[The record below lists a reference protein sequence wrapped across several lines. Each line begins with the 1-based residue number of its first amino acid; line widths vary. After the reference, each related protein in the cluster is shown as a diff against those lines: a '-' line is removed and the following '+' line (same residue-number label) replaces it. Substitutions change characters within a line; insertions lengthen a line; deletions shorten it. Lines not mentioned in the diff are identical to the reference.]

1 MIYKKNKFRIYGIQ
15 YKKLIFF
22 TVIIVYFIGICSGS
36 YFAFKN
42 TGNLLFVQKV
52 TVIQNLLQVEK
63 TGNLGPSVRYLIRD
77 VLLTASILLFKYS
90 GVLKGVCVI
99 IPFILAVQNSC
110 IYASIICNNNISL
123 FKLITNYIMKDT
135 TISLL
140 IILITTQTII
150 EIIANRYDIKADI
163 KKIAWYYLSV
173 IFVYVINFSVNYMI

>member
-1 MIYKKNKFRIYGIQ
+1 MIYKKNKFGIYGIQ

-63 TGNLGPSVRYLIRD
+63 TGDLGLSVRYFIRD
-77 VLLTASILLFKYS
+77 VLLIASILLFKYS
-90 GVLKGVCVI
+90 GALKGVCVV

-110 IYASIICNNNISL
+110 IYASTICNNNISL
-123 FKLITNYIMKDT
+123 FKLITDYIIKDT
-135 TISLL
+135 AISILL
-140 IILITTQTII
+140 IILTTQTII
-150 EIIANRYDIKADI
+150 EIIANKYDIRTDM
-163 KKIAWYYLSV
+163 KKIIWYYLAV
-173 IFVYVINFSVNYMI
+173 ISIYFINFSVNYMI

>member
-42 TGNLLFVQKV
+42 TDNLLFVQKV

-63 TGNLGPSVRYLIRD
+63 TGDLGLSVRYFIRD
-77 VLLTASILLFKYS
+77 VLLIASILLFKYS
-90 GVLKGVCVI
+90 GALKGVCVV

-110 IYASIICNNNISL
+110 IYASIICNNISL
-123 FKLITNYIMKDT
+123 FKLITDYIIKDT
-135 TISLL
+135 AISILL
-140 IILITTQTII
+140 IILTTQTII
-150 EIIANRYDIKADI
+150 EIIANKYDIRTDM
-163 KKIAWYYLSV
+163 KKIIWYYLAV
-173 IFVYVINFSVNYMI
+173 ISIYFINFSVNYMI

>member
-1 MIYKKNKFRIYGIQ
+1 MIYKKNKFGIYGIQ

-22 TVIIVYFIGICSGS
+22 TVIIVYFTGICSGS
-36 YFAFKN
+36 YFTFKN
-42 TGNLLFVQKV
+42 TANLLFVQKV

-63 TGNLGPSVRYLIRD
+63 TGDLGLSVRYFIRD
-77 VLLTASILLFKYS
+77 VLLIASILLFKYS
-90 GVLKGVCVI
+90 GALKGVCVV

-110 IYASIICNNNISL
+110 TYASIICNNNISL

-150 EIIANRYDIKADI
+150 EIIANKYDIRTDM
-163 KKIAWYYLSV
+163 KKIIWYYLAVISV
-173 IFVYVINFSVNYMI
+173 YFINFSVNYMI

>member
-1 MIYKKNKFRIYGIQ
+1 MIYKKNKFGIYGIQ

-63 TGNLGPSVRYLIRD
+63 TGDLGLSVRYFIRD
-77 VLLTASILLFKYS
+77 VLLIASILLFKYS
-90 GVLKGVCVI
+90 GALKGVCVV

-110 IYASIICNNNISL
+110 IYASTICNNNISL
-123 FKLITNYIMKDT
+123 FKLVTDYIIKDT
-135 TISLL
+135 AISILL
-140 IILITTQTII
+140 IILTTQTII
-150 EIIANRYDIKADI
+150 EIIANKYDIRTDM
-163 KKIAWYYLSV
+163 KKIIWYYLAV
-173 IFVYVINFSVNYMI
+173 ISIYFINFSVNYMI

>member
-1 MIYKKNKFRIYGIQ
+1 M
-15 YKKLIFF
+15 
-22 TVIIVYFIGICSGS
+22 
-36 YFAFKN
+36 
-42 TGNLLFVQKV
+42 
-52 TVIQNLLQVEK
+52 
-63 TGNLGPSVRYLIRD
+63 GNLGPSVRYLIRD

-90 GVLKGVCVI
+90 GVLKGVCVV

-110 IYASIICNNNISL
+110 IYASIICNNISL

-150 EIIANRYDIKADI
+150 EIIANKYDIRTDM
-163 KKIAWYYLSV
+163 KKIIWYYLSV

>member
-22 TVIIVYFIGICSGS
+22 TVIIVYFVGICSGS

-63 TGNLGPSVRYLIRD
+63 TGDLGLSVQYFIRD
-77 VLLTASILLFKYS
+77 VLLIASILLFKYS
-90 GVLKGVCVI
+90 GALKGVCVV

-110 IYASIICNNNISL
+110 IYASVICNNISL
-123 FKLITNYIMKDT
+123 FKLIADYIIKDT
-135 TISLL
+135 AISILL
-140 IILITTQTII
+140 IILTTQTII
-150 EIIANRYDIKADI
+150 EIIANKYDIRTDM
-163 KKIAWYYLSV
+163 KKIIWYYLAV
-173 IFVYVINFSVNYMI
+173 ISIYFINFSVNYMI

>member
-63 TGNLGPSVRYLIRD
+63 TGDLGLSVRYFIRD
-77 VLLTASILLFKYS
+77 VLLIASILLFKYS
-90 GVLKGVCVI
+90 GALKGVCVV

-110 IYASIICNNNISL
+110 IYASTICNNNISL
-123 FKLITNYIMKDT
+123 FKLITDYIIKDT
-135 TISLL
+135 AISILL
-140 IILITTQTII
+140 IILTTQTII
-150 EIIANRYDIKADI
+150 EIIVIKYDIRTDMI
-163 KKIAWYYLSV
+163 KIIWYYLAV
-173 IFVYVINFSVNYMI
+173 ISIYFINFSVNYMI